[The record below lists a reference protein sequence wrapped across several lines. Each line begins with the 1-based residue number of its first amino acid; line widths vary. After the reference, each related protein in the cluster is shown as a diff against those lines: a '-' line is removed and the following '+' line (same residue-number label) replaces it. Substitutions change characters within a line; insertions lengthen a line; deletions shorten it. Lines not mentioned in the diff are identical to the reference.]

1 MQATP
6 LFRER
11 CAPATGAAHG
21 NERSRSDVRRLMRH
35 PPSLLLA
42 AAVFAAV
49 LSGFG
54 WMWMRYGQPMPLM
67 ASAAATV
74 ETIAR

>member
-1 MQATP
+1 
-6 LFRER
+6 
-11 CAPATGAAHG
+11 
-21 NERSRSDVRRLMRH
+21 MRH